1 MDRYTVI
8 FQPEGAKVEVAA
20 GKTLLDAAA
29 EAGVYLTSLCGG
41 EGVCGK
47 CRVQILRGRVK
58 PATSSIP
65 FFSPDEIREGFV
77 LACAT
82 KIDQELEVWVPPEAR
97 LEEQQILTAESP
109 VCYGSPVTMNNI
121 RDDLETRSLLH
132 MPLTTR
138 LFLSLPEPTLTDNL
152 SDLAR
157 IYREIRKHIPA
168 PHLETSLSTL
178 RGLAALLRE
187 SNWKVTATLHSPE
200 EHCVEVRAI
209 DPGDTCAE
217 NYGIACDIGTTT
229 IVTQLVDLQSGAV
242 LGVEASHNQQAKY
255 GEDVISRMIFACSRG
270 GMSPIHRAVMDTVN
284 SLIDTLL
291 DKHRVEPSRVTA
303 MCAAGNP
310 TMTHLFL
317 GLEPCTI
324 RLEPYVPT
332 VNFPPTASGAEL
344 DLHLHPRAVVVC
356 MPGTAS
362 YVGGD
367 ITAGVLASGMSN
379 RPEVSALIDIGTNGE
394 IVIGNNEWLVCCSA
408 SAGPAFE
415 GAGTRCGMR
424 ATHGAI
430 QKATIDGDRVQYET
444 IGGIAPRGICGSGLI
459 DTIAELFRNR
469 IIDPNGKFFQTR
481 DKPRVRE
488 GEEGWEFVLAA
499 DGETETG
506 KGIVITET
514 DIGNLVKSK
523 GAILAAMR
531 VLLKSVGL
539 SFGDLEQIFVAGGFG
554 NYLNLEKAIFI
565 GLLPDVPLDKIR
577 FIGNSSLTGARMAL
591 LSRHAY
597 DRACTLARQMTYF
610 ELSVSP
616 DFMDEFVAA
625 LFIPHT
631 DMDLFPSVRE
641 VMGK

>member
-1 MDRYTVI
+1 MPKHTVI
-8 FQPEGAKVEVAA
+8 FQPEGAKVEVEA

-29 EAGVYLTSLCGG
+29 AAGVYLTSLCGG

-58 PATSSIP
+58 PPASSIT
-65 FFSPDEIREGFV
+65 FFTPDEIREGFV

-82 KIDQELEVWVPPEAR
+82 KVDQELEVWVPPEAR
-97 LEEQQILTAESP
+97 LEEQQILTAESA
-109 VCYGSPVTMNNI
+109 VCYGSPETLNHM
-121 RDDLETRSLLH
+121 RDFQETPSLLY
-132 MPLTTR
+132 MPLTQK
-138 LFLSLPEPTLTDNL
+138 LFLSLPEPTLTDNM

-157 IYREIRKHIPA
+157 IYREIHKHVPA

-178 RGLAALLRE
+178 RGLARLLRE
-187 SNWKVTATLHSPE
+187 SSWKVTVTLHSRE
-200 EHCVEVRAI
+200 EHLLQVRSI

-217 NYGIACDIGTTT
+217 NYGIACDIGTTS
-229 IVTQLVDLQSGAV
+229 IVIQLVDLQTGAV
-242 LGVEASHNQQAKY
+242 RGVEASHNQQAKY
-255 GEDVISRMIFACSRG
+255 GEDVVSRMIFACGRG
-270 GMSPIHRAVMDTVN
+270 GMPPIHQAVVDTVN
-284 SLIDTLL
+284 TLIDTLL
-291 DKHRVEPSRVTA
+291 DKHRVKRSNVTA

-332 VNFPPTASGAEL
+332 VNFPPTASAAEL

-367 ITAGVLASGMSN
+367 ITAGVLASGMST

-424 ATHGAI
+424 ATRGAI
-430 QKATIDGDRVQYET
+430 QKVTIDGDRVRYET
-444 IGGIAPRGICGSGLI
+444 IGGTAPRGICGSGLI
-459 DTIAELFRNR
+459 DAIAELFRNR
-469 IIDPNGKFFQTR
+469 IIDPKGKFFQTGGHS
-481 DKPRVRE
+481 RVRD
-488 GEEGWEFVLAA
+488 GEDGWEFVLAA
-499 DGETETG
+499 DQETETG

-514 DIGNLVKSK
+514 DIGNLIKSK

-539 SFGDLEQIFVAGGFG
+539 SFGDLAQIFVAGGFG

-565 GLLPDVPLDKIR
+565 GLLPDVPLEKIR

-597 DRACTLARQMTYF
+597 ERASTLARQMTYF

-625 LFIPHT
+625 LFLPHT
-631 DMDLFPSVRE
+631 DMDLFPSVRQA
-641 VMGK
+641 MDA